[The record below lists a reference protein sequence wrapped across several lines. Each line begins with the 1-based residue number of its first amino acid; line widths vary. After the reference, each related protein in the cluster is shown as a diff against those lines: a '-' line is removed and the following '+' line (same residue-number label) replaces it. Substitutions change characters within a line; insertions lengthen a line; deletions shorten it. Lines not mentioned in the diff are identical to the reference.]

1 MREGFVDCEHVSR
14 SAVGRTI
21 RVLQG
26 IVGYD
31 FVIDVDALKE
41 IGRCQ

>member
-14 SAVGRTI
+14 SAVGWPI
-21 RVLQG
+21 RMLKG

-31 FVIDVDALKE
+31 FVIDIDALKK
-41 IGRCQ
+41 ICRCQ